1 MALDPRWRRTPR
13 TNHPGINAR
22 SVPAVM
28 QWALGL
34 AGLVGVLGFL
44 YYLSVSAPLVN
55 FFAQN
60 PP

>member
-1 MALDPRWRRTPR
+1 
-13 TNHPGINAR
+13 
-22 SVPAVM
+22 M